1 MNFLNFFFLSI
12 FLFFIGFLGI
22 FVNRKNVLLIIMCVE
37 LILLAINLSFLITSS
52 YIDDIF
58 GQIFAI
64 FILTVAAAESSIGL
78 AILVIYYRIRGT
90 ISIEFINL
98 LKG

>member
-37 LILLAINLSFLITSS
+37 LILLAINFSFLITAS

>member
-1 MNFLNFFFLSI
+1 MNFLTVLFVPLFI
-12 FLFFIGFLGI
+12 FLIGLLGI
-22 FVNRKNVLLIIMCVE
+22 FINRKNILLVIVCVE
-37 LILLAINLSFLITSS
+37 LVLLSINFIFLIFSF
-52 YIDDIF
+52 YLDDIF

-78 AILVIYYRIRGT
+78 AILITYYRVKGT
-90 ISIEFINL
+90 IAIESLHL

>member
-1 MNFLNFFFLSI
+1 MNFLNFFFLSN
-12 FLFFIGFLGI
+12 FLFFIGFIGI